1 MVALLLFTTS
11 TVEPDFPFNA
21 FFTLSKLA
29 KDFNSWFLGV
39 EDDQGK
45 V

>member
-1 MVALLLFTTS
+1 MTS
-11 TVEPDFPFNA
+11 TIEPDFPFNA

-29 KDFNSWFLGV
+29 KDFNSWVLGD
-39 EDDQGK
+39 EDDEGE

>member
-1 MVALLLFTTS
+1 MVALLLSMTS

-29 KDFNSWFLGV
+29 KDFNSWVLGD
-39 EDDQGK
+39 EDDEGE